1 MKKYTPEQKYQIV
14 MEGRKN
20 NRNISQVCEKYNIT
34 RETFYQWEA
43 RIQEAALKSLQDK
56 TPGPDIKAVEKKL
69 SQAQKRIKE
78 LEKENARYQLREE
91 WRDFRIKTHGSHNAQ
106 KEWEDI
112 KKNISQQL
120 KKRGY

>member
-56 TPGPDIKAVEKKL
+56 TPGPSPKAHQGTGKG
-69 SQAQKRIKE
+69 KRPLPAKGRM
-78 LEKENARYQLREE
+78 A
-91 WRDFRIKTHGSHNAQ
+91 
-106 KEWEDI
+106 
-112 KKNISQQL
+112 
-120 KKRGY
+120 